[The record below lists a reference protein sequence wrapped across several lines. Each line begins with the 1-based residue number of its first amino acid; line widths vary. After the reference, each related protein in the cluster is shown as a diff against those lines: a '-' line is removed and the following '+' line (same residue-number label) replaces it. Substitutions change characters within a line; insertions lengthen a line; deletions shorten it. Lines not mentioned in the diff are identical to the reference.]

1 MIGITVCK
9 DCADREVGCHTSC
22 ARYLAER
29 MALEDLRQAAAEEK
43 NRKDLFYGHRSKMI
57 KISLKKHGRKWT

>member
-9 DCADREVGCHTSC
+9 DCADREVGCHSSC
-22 ARYLAER
+22 TKYLAER

-43 NRKDLFYGHRSKMI
+43 KKYDQFNEHRSAMI
-57 KISLKKHGRKWT
+57 KTSLKKRGRKWT